1 VPNHPIAARARLPQ
15 QRRLLSGARS
25 AAGVDLQD
33 GRESVA
39 DLDRYAL
46 RQCRLQI
53 AVGGQNQLSVGVSTD
68 GILVVKVP
76 AAMRAASD
84 DRSLALIGMATAK
97 ERLDVQPANVK
108 SVVIQVE

>member
-1 VPNHPIAARARLPQ
+1 M
-15 QRRLLSGARS
+15 
-25 AAGVDLQD
+25 
-33 GRESVA
+33 
-39 DLDRYAL
+39 
-46 RQCRLQI
+46 
-53 AVGGQNQLSVGVSTD
+53 STD